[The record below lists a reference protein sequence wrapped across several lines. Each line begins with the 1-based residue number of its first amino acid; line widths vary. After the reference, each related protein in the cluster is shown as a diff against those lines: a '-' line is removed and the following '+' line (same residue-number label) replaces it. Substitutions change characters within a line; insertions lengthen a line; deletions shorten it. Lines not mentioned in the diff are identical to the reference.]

1 MLTGPKYDEN
11 IYRQW
16 THPEDHVLL
25 HESSQEC
32 CLLIFYRLPECFR
45 HAANLITSYRYY
57 YTTVGLILFP
67 DCFGSWPPTGS
78 IQTCPLLVDQEGM
91 WFGAKLVLI
100 LPRKLNETEHEY
112 MDSTQLLHDS
122 VTVINTCN
130 RD

>member
-57 YTTVGLILFP
+57 YHYCRPNIVSRLFWVVAS
-67 DCFGSWPPTGS
+67 DRQHTDVSAAGGSRGNVVWCQIS
-78 IQTCPLLVDQEGM
+78 VD
-91 WFGAKLVLI
+91 
-100 LPRKLNETEHEY
+100 T
-112 MDSTQLLHDS
+112 SS
-122 VTVINTCN
+122 
-130 RD
+130 